1 MKTPI
6 AYYGGK
12 QNLANTIT
20 HLIPEH
26 EIYIE
31 PFCGGAAILFAKP
44 KSKTEILNDTNDN
57 IMNFYKIMRR
67 PKTAAALQRLI
78 NEALHCEA
86 THQKTKD
93 IWINPAKHTP
103 ISRAFATWYQCNF
116 SFAKKPGDSFARSN
130 EFGNRT
136 TNKIKTFNE
145 SINRLKNVTLYN
157 TDAITALNKHNT
169 MQTFAYIDPPYINT
183 ECAHYNDYTELQYT
197 TLLDFLTIQYKGK
210 FILSTY
216 KTETLTKYTQQNN
229 WNKTEIKQNVSID
242 RNRNSNNI
250 KSKTETLTYNFTP
263 PQSKLF

>member
-1 MKTPI
+1 
-6 AYYGGK
+6 
-12 QNLANTIT
+12 
-20 HLIPEH
+20 
-26 EIYIE
+26 
-31 PFCGGAAILFAKP
+31 
-44 KSKTEILNDTNDN
+44 
-57 IMNFYKIMRR
+57 
-67 PKTAAALQRLI
+67 
-78 NEALHCEA
+78 
-86 THQKTKD
+86 
-93 IWINPAKHTP
+93 
-103 ISRAFATWYQCNF
+103 
-116 SFAKKPGDSFARSN
+116 
-130 EFGNRT
+130 
-136 TNKIKTFNE
+136 
-145 SINRLKNVTLYN
+145 
-157 TDAITALNKHNT
+157 